1 MRKHIPVNSRLDKC
15 AKDLRKRMT
24 EEERTLWYNI
34 LRGRKPKFHRQKIIG
49 NYIVDFY
56 CPELQL
62 IIEVDVTQ
70 HYQDKDMEY
79 DYTRTEYFQKL
90 GLYVLRFDNAEVR
103 KDFEYVKY
111 TVDTICRL
119 RAEGHEIVPDYR

>member
-1 MRKHIPVNSRLDKC
+1 
-15 AKDLRKRMT
+15 MT
-24 EEERTLWYNI
+24 EEERILWYNI
-34 LRGRKPKFHRQKIIG
+34 LRGRKPRFHRQKIIG

-62 IIEVDVTQ
+62 IIEVDGTQ
-70 HYQDKDMEY
+70 HYQNENIAY

-90 GLYVLRFDNAEVR
+90 GLYVLRFDNIDVR

-111 TVDTICRL
+111 TIDVICDARMKGIPI
-119 RAEGHEIVPDYR
+119 APDYR

>member
-1 MRKHIPVNSRLDKC
+1 MRKHIPVNSRLDKY

-24 EEERTLWYNI
+24 EEERILWYNI
-34 LRGRKPKFHRQKIIG
+34 LRGRKPRFHRQKIIG

-62 IIEVDVTQ
+62 IIEVDGTQ
-70 HYQDKDMEY
+70 HYQNENIAY

-90 GLYVLRFDNAEVR
+90 GLYVLRFDNSDVN

-111 TVDTICRL
+111 TIDVICEARMKGIPI
-119 RAEGHEIVPDYR
+119 APDYR

>member
-1 MRKHIPVNSRLDKC
+1 MRKHIPVNSRLDKY

-24 EEERTLWYNI
+24 EEERILCYNI
-34 LRGRKPKFHRQKIIG
+34 LRGRKPRFHRQKIIG

-62 IIEVDVTQ
+62 IIEVDGTQ
-70 HYQDKDMEY
+70 HYQNENIAY

-90 GLYVLRFDNAEVR
+90 GLYVLRFDNSDVN

-111 TVDTICRL
+111 TIDVICDARMKGIPI
-119 RAEGHEIVPDYR
+119 APDYR

>member
-62 IIEVDVTQ
+62 IIEVDGTQ

-119 RAEGHEIVPDYR
+119 RAEGHEIAPDYR